1 MDSAR
6 DLLPALPLRG
16 FVVSSP
22 QPAPYVCISPN
33 YQTLH
38 MTLLHLHS
46 TIKTRA
52 YPPCAVFRLVF
63 NLGDDFMPYSK
74 EVTNAVDAYPPQ
86 HMMNSSRSGGLA
98 MMTLAP
104 HRVGIAQSQV
114 HGQNAP
120 TAAAVVSALRAHG
133 CAGTL
138 SLLLLVRIG
147 SGTRGGVRCCLC
159 GNLAS
164 RWTVQSAEFDI

>member
-86 HMMNSSRSGGLA
+86 HMMNSSRSGGLT

-138 SLLLLVRIG
+138 SLRCWLLMLYRVRHARRCTLLSVRK
-147 SGTRGGVRCCLC
+147 SGITLDRAEC
-159 GNLAS
+159 G
-164 RWTVQSAEFDI
+164 I